1 MNNAQDSVVFGPF
14 RLDPLT
20 PRLERDGSPVELRP
34 QALAALESLLLH
46 TGHFVDYDSMIRE
59 AWGGVVVSK
68 HTVAVTVGEVKKVL
82 KEFGS
87 WITYRPR
94 LGYRLEVPHSEDLIR
109 HANHYWNRFTREGL
123 EKALLCYRRAAEQ
136 DSNDFRALEGIA
148 SAYLLLGTL
157 GMQPAPEMYQKFL
170 EAHRRAVAVGGMTP
184 DLRSERAHGL
194 HVFER
199 RLDQAETEITRAYR
213 DRPESAPICIRLAM
227 FYATTGRLDAA
238 AAMLARVESADPLIP
253 TLPSTE
259 VFIRVC
265 RHEVDLAL
273 AAGAQAVELH
283 PYVPLGR
290 AMYAMALEAA
300 GRWEDARKQ
309 YQQASMHSPDLPWLR
324 ALEGAAAAQSG
335 GRAEALEILEE
346 LEHLREIEY
355 VDAYFM
361 AILLH
366 ALERHDAAFRELER
380 ACDEESATLFL
391 LDADPRLD
399 PLRADPRFACVRE
412 RVFAHSG
419 WSQRLHAAG

>member
-1 MNNAQDSVVFGPF
+1 MNIARDPVVFGPF
-14 RLDPLT
+14 RLDPLA
-20 PRLERDGSPVELRP
+20 PRLDRDSTQIELRP
-34 QALAALESLLLH
+34 QALAALQSLLRH
-46 TGHFVDYDSMIRE
+46 SGHFVDYDCMIRE
-59 AWGGVVVSK
+59 AWGGLVVSR

-94 LGYRLEVPHSEDLIR
+94 LGYRLEVPRSEDLIR
-109 HANHYWNRFTREGL
+109 HGKHFWNRYTREGL

-148 SAYLLLGTL
+148 SAYLLLGTF
-157 GMQPAPEMYQKFL
+157 GMRPAPEMYQEFL
-170 EAHRRAVAVGGMTP
+170 EAHRRAVAVGGLTP

-199 RLDQAETEITRAYR
+199 RLHQAESEITRAYR
-213 DRPESAPICIRLAM
+213 ERPESAHICIRLAM
-227 FYATTGRLDAA
+227 FFATTGRLVEAA
-238 AAMLARVESADPLIP
+238 SMLASAESADPLLP
-253 TLPSTE
+253 TVPSTE

-265 RHEVDLAL
+265 RHDYEAALEV
-273 AAGAQAVELH
+273 GAQGVELH
-283 PYVPLGR
+283 PYVPLDR
-290 AMYAMALEAA
+290 AMYAMALEAV

-309 YQQASMHSPDLPWLR
+309 YQQASMISPDLPWLR
-324 ALEGAAAAQSG
+324 ALEGAALAKFG

-346 LEHLREIEY
+346 LEHLREVEY

-366 ALERHDAAFRELER
+366 ALECRDAAFQELER
-380 ACDEESATLFL
+380 AHEEESATLFL
-391 LDADPRLD
+391 LDADPRMD
-399 PLRADPRFACVRE
+399 PLRADPRFTSVRD

-419 WSQRLHAAG
+419 WSEPLHAVV